1 MTTGV
6 LELRRV
12 SKTYLDGAD
21 EVHALRDVDLTVE
34 PGRMVAV
41 MGPSGS
47 GKSTLLTIAGALE
60 TPTAGEVLVGGH
72 PLGPMSR
79 DDRARLRR
87 RAIGYVFQD
96 FNLLAGLTA
105 SENVALPLILGGLSQ
120 VKGKFMDFAIT
131 INNDEKDITKSTVSV
146 VIKATSINTGIEG
159 RDRHLRTADFF
170 DVEKFPEITFKSEH
184 IEKKGKQFI
193 AHGPLTM
200 HGVTKPIALPFTVT
214 GTYKNPT
221 NNKISVGYS
230 ARLVLN
236 RRDFGINYAHRD
248 NPTFVGDNIT
258 VEIELVTRALDPK

>member
-1 MTTGV
+1 MLKRIILPV
-6 LELRRV
+6 LLF
-12 SKTYLDGAD
+12 A
-21 EVHALRDVDLTVE
+21 
-34 PGRMVAV
+34 
-41 MGPSGS
+41 
-47 GKSTLLTIAGALE
+47 TIAVAQNGG
-60 TPTAGEVLVGGH
+60 TTRPYPIDNGHSTVGFSV
-72 PLGPMSR
+72 P
-79 DDRARLRR
+79 
-87 RAIGYVFQD
+87 
-96 FNLLAGLTA
+96 
-105 SENVALPLILGGLSQ
+105 ILGGLSQ

-159 RDRHLRTADFF
+159 RDRHLRSADFF

-214 GTYKNPT
+214 GTFKNPT

-230 ARLVLN
+230 AKLVLN
-236 RRDFGINYAHRD
+236 RRDYGINYAHKD
-248 NPTFVGDNIT
+248 IPTFVGDDIT